1 MDLEPVLLLMVN
13 DDVQLHGLS
22 RIPMFKQLGPSI
34 FADRIVCSGIQNEAV
49 LRGQIFL
56 FSRIYP

>member
-1 MDLEPVLLLMVN
+1 MDLEPGLLLMVN
-13 DDVQLHGLS
+13 DDVQLHDMS
-22 RIPMFKQLGPSI
+22 RIPMFQQFGPWI
-34 FADRIVCSGIQNEAV
+34 FADSIVCSEIQNEAA

>member
-1 MDLEPVLLLMVN
+1 LLMVN
-13 DDVQLHGLS
+13 DDVQLHGMS
-22 RIPMFKQLGPSI
+22 KIPMLQQLGPSI